1 MTHSRFPRTLFLFSS
16 TLPLL
21 LAASPTTPA
30 EVRIVQGPPAQLTV
44 KEQSTL
50 QLPCAYRLPEEQR
63 QSQQSIVLRW
73 RKDGKPLRQL
83 ELGVASSTTSEPQLE
98 TLLREDARV
107 TLHRNNGTLHFAS
120 ILASDAGQY
129 QCELL
134 VEGRTVYSSSTGTL
148 EVIEQLKFV
157 PQPTSKNLELGSVSK
172 VHCKAQGTPP
182 PQVKWM
188 RVSSES
194 IPGFCQSLTFLLSV
208 QETQLPLPE
217 NVTDHNGTLI
227 FRGVSN
233 EQRGQYTCL
242 ASNSQG
248 QISATVSINVVV
260 APRFTLA
267 PVAPSDV
274 AEGAVAM
281 MHCQATGEP
290 KPTIRWDKDL
300 TYLNEN
306 NTDVERFRLLEN
318 GTLEIRNVQPEDE
331 GHYGCTIGSSA
342 GLKREEVLLVVRGTK
357 SASNSI
363 VTRIIIVII
372 CLAFLYFVLV
382 LGLKL
387 WYRYRRHMGKVQ
399 LGEDAA
405 HVAGTGAGDA
415 EGDAEHEPCLTEAN
429 SSKNLKSK
437 LRESTILEQESQV
450 ADDIV

>member
-1 MTHSRFPRTLFLFSS
+1 QGRAESA
-16 TLPLL
+16 LL
-21 LAASPTTPA
+21 SCCSQQLTIISQCSFHFAALAA
-30 EVRIVQGPPAQLTV
+30 EVRIVQGPPAQLSV
-44 KEQSTL
+44 KEQSAL
-50 QLPCAYRLPEEQR
+50 QLPCSYRLPDDDGGEQR
-63 QSQQSIVLRW
+63 VTLRW
-73 RKDGKPLRQL
+73 RKDGKTLRQL
-83 ELGVASSTTSEPQLE
+83 ELGAGSGTTSEPQLVE
-98 TLLREDARV
+98 TMLREDARL
-107 TLHRNNGTLHFAS
+107 TLERHNGTLHIAS
-120 ILASDAGQY
+120 VLASDAGQY

-134 VEGRTVYSSSTGTL
+134 VAGSTAISSGIATL

-157 PQPTSKNLELGSVSK
+157 PQPTSKNLELGSVGK

-188 RVSSES
+188 RE
-194 IPGFCQSLTFLLSV
+194 L
-208 QETQLPLPE
+208 QLPLPE

-227 FRGVSN
+227 FRGVSG
-233 EQRGQYTCL
+233 EQRGQYTCV
-242 ASNSQG
+242 ASNDQG

-274 AEGAVAM
+274 AESDVVL
-281 MHCQATGEP
+281 MHCQAMGEP
-290 KPTIRWDKDL
+290 KPTIQWDKDL
-300 TYLNEN
+300 AYLNEN
-306 NTDVERFRLLEN
+306 NTDAERFRLHEN
-318 GTLEIRNVQPEDE
+318 GTLEIRNVQAEDE
-331 GHYGCTIGSSA
+331 GRYGCTIGSSA
-342 GLKREEVLLVVRGTK
+342 GLKREEIVLVVRGSR

-399 LGEDAA
+399 LEDAA
-405 HVAGTGAGDA
+405 HVGGAGGGVDIDVD
-415 EGDAEHEPCLTEAN
+415 GDGHEHAEHEPCLTEAN

>member
-1 MTHSRFPRTLFLFSS
+1 M
-16 TLPLL
+16 
-21 LAASPTTPA
+21 
-30 EVRIVQGPPAQLTV
+30 
-44 KEQSTL
+44 
-50 QLPCAYRLPEEQR
+50 
-63 QSQQSIVLRW
+63 
-73 RKDGKPLRQL
+73 
-83 ELGVASSTTSEPQLE
+83 
-98 TLLREDARV
+98 
-107 TLHRNNGTLHFAS
+107 
-120 ILASDAGQY
+120 
-129 QCELL
+129 
-134 VEGRTVYSSSTGTL
+134 
-148 EVIEQLKFV
+148 
-157 PQPTSKNLELGSVSK
+157 
-172 VHCKAQGTPP
+172 
-182 PQVKWM
+182 
-188 RVSSES
+188 
-194 IPGFCQSLTFLLSV
+194 
-208 QETQLPLPE
+208 PLPE

-227 FRGVSN
+227 FRVSN

-242 ASNSQG
+242 ASNTQG

-267 PVAPSDV
+267 PVAPSNV
-274 AEGAVAM
+274 AEAGVAM

-300 TYLNEN
+300 IYLNEN
-306 NTDVERFRLLEN
+306 NTDAERFRLLEN

-331 GHYGCTIGSSA
+331 GRYGCTIGSSA
-342 GLKREEVLLVVRGTK
+342 GLKREEVQLVVHGTK

-405 HVAGTGAGDA
+405 HVAGTAGD
-415 EGDAEHEPCLTEAN
+415 GDGDADGHEHAAEHEPCLTEAN

-450 ADDIV
+450 ADDVV

>member
-1 MTHSRFPRTLFLFSS
+1 
-16 TLPLL
+16 
-21 LAASPTTPA
+21 
-30 EVRIVQGPPAQLTV
+30 EVSIVQGPESQLTV
-44 KEQSTL
+44 KEQSAL
-50 QLPCAYRLPEEQR
+50 QLPCVYQLPDEVR
-63 QSQQSIVLRW
+63 QSSSVTLRW
-73 RKDGKPLRQL
+73 RKDGKTLRQA
-83 ELGVASSTTSEPQLE
+83 ELGQASSTTSEPQLE
-98 TLLREDARV
+98 SMVREDARL
-107 TLHRNNGTLHFAS
+107 TLRRDNGSLHFAS
-120 ILASDAGQY
+120 VLASDAGQY

-134 VEGRTVYSSSTGTL
+134 VDGQPGSSSSSGTL

-182 PQVKWM
+182 PHVKWM
-188 RVSSES
+188 REAS
-194 IPGFCQSLTFLLSV
+194 
-208 QETQLPLPE
+208 LPLPE
-217 NVTDHNGTLI
+217 NVTDHNGTLV
-227 FRGVSN
+227 FRGVSS

-248 QISATVSINVVV
+248 QISATVSIGVVV
-260 APRFTLA
+260 APKFTV
-267 PVAPSDV
+267 PPTGPGEV
-274 AEGAVAM
+274 AEGGVVV

-290 KPTIRWDKDL
+290 RPTIRWDKDL
-300 TYLNEN
+300 MYLNEN
-306 NTDVERFRLLEN
+306 NTDATRFQLLEN
-318 GTLEIRNVQPEDE
+318 GTLQILDVQPEDE
-331 GHYGCTIGSSA
+331 GRYGCTIGSSA
-342 GLKREEVLLVVRGTK
+342 GLKREEVLLVVRSNK

-399 LGEDAA
+399 LEDATHA
-405 HVAGTGAGDA
+405 AVDGDA
-415 EGDAEHEPCLTEAN
+415 DGEGHEHAEHEPCLTEAN